1 MTNIPAMTPAVQPPC
16 VTPRFTKP
24 QPPPAG
30 PLPPEGQGATPETG
44 DEALEIAPVACLLEP
59 GPQWRNPSSPGTW
72 PLRLASTGQPLPYGG
87 KGLPPRIPT
96 LPVEMPATDG
106 RRGMPL
112 PAAIPA
118 APAPEV
124 ISAMAAA
131 RSAGAATESLPL
143 TPAAPEPAPS
153 RQPAEIVGRLSTPP
167 TMPTLPV
174 LPAARAQRAGA
185 DAPDAG
191 PDLAATLRAPPA
203 DSSAAAAIPVPALQR
218 QAGLQPTTSATAAL
232 AALLSGSA
240 ESVSG
245 ETGNPADGAIRS
257 AGPDAATLPSTP
269 PAAAAPATAP
279 VAHAA
284 APAAAAMPMHLP
296 EKVGSDE
303 WNEAIA
309 QRLSQLAESPHARA
323 SIRLNPPQLG
333 PLQIEVQVDGDRAIV
348 SFAVHHDATRD
359 ALEQAM
365 PRLRAQLEGNGFAS
379 IDVGVS
385 HNPHR
390 ERTGGGE
397 AYLQSAFLPDDELA
411 AAPPP
416 GAARSPVSRLL
427 DAYA

>member
-16 VTPRFTKP
+16 VTSRLTKP
-24 QPPPAG
+24 QPPPTG
-30 PLPPEGQGATPETG
+30 PLPPDGRGTTPETG
-44 DEALEIAPVACLLEP
+44 EEALETAPIGCLLVP
-59 GPQWRNPSSPGTW
+59 GPQWRNLPSPRTW
-72 PLRLASTGQPLPYGG
+72 PLKLASTGQPLPYGG

-106 RRGMPL
+106 RPGLPQ

-118 APAPEV
+118 TPAPDR
-124 ISAMAAA
+124 IPAMAP
-131 RSAGAATESLPL
+131 SSPAATDTGTLPL
-143 TPAAPEPAPS
+143 PPAALEPAPS
-153 RQPAEIVGRLSTPP
+153 RQPAEIVGRLSPPP

-174 LPAARAQRAGA
+174 LPPARAQHAGA

-191 PDLAATLRAPPA
+191 P
-203 DSSAAAAIPVPALQR
+203 ALQR
-218 QAGLQPTTSATAAL
+218 PVDLRPTTSGNAAL
-232 AALLSGSA
+232 AAMLSESA
-240 ESVSG
+240 APVTG
-245 ETGNPADGAIRS
+245 EMGGAVDGAIRS
-257 AGPDAATLPSTP
+257 AGPDVATTSPAL

-279 VAHAA
+279 ATAPAMHTA

-365 PRLRAQLEGNGFAS
+365 PRLRAQLEDNGFAS

-397 AYLQSAFLPDDELA
+397 AYLQSSFLPDDELA
-411 AAPPP
+411 AAPAA
-416 GAARSPVSRLL
+416 GAARLPVSRIL